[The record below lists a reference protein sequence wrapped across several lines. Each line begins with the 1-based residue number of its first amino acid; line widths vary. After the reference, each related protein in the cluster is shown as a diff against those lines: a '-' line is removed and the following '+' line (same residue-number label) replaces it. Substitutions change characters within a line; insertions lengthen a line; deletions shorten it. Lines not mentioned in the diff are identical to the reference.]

1 VQLLGAAG
9 NQRLGESHGGDGWS
23 KVGLKLGKVRYD
35 WKNFRTKIGEWMC
48 ADPSFFAPMQRTDQ
62 PAGARISRTLKAHW
76 WAITP

>member
-48 ADPSFFAPMQRTDQ
+48 ADPSFLHQCNEQ
-62 PAGARISRTLKAHW
+62 ISQLVQESQGL
-76 WAITP
+76 